1 MHHHRCATHLDNILR
16 CTCKRERNYDAST
29 SAHAEQIGMSFGA
42 AAMNDARGWGSYSPP
57 PCGHHCPWNCPS
69 CGEGTTVPRRKAPVK
84 VKPVVRLDG
93 ASWNFIEEE
102 DLEDY
107 L

>member
-1 MHHHRCATHLDNILR
+1 MHHDRCATHIDRALR
-16 CTCKRERNYDAST
+16 CTCERERNYDASD
-29 SAHAEQIGMSFGA
+29 HAEQIGMAFGA
-42 AAMNDARGWGSYSPP
+42 AAQNDARGWGSYDPG

-69 CGEGTTVPRRKAPVK
+69 CGEGTVVFTKHGAPRAAEP
-84 VKPVVRLDG
+84 PVVHDADG
-93 ASWNFIEEE
+93 WNFPQID

>member
-1 MHHHRCATHLDNILR
+1 MQ
-16 CTCKRERNYDAST
+16 RNYDASD
-29 SAHAEQIGMSFGA
+29 HAEQIGMAFGA
-42 AAMNDARGWGSYSPP
+42 AAQNDARGWGSYDPG

-69 CGEGTTVPRRKAPVK
+69 CGEYAPTPQNDAVEP
-84 VKPVVRLDG
+84 PVVHDDDG
-93 ASWNFIEEE
+93 WGFPQVE